1 MAPPSPHWVARTHVR
16 FSALFHVTLKQ
27 MRTNWPKRSVA
38 TLFEGIEGTEMVG
51 DTAVTPVHTS
61 TADVMGKMGQ
71 PPARPRSW
79 KRGSISL
86 VLKLMRARPYL
97 QMSSFAGVL

>member
-1 MAPPSPHWVARTHVR
+1 MGPPRPERTHVR

-38 TLFEGIEGTEMVG
+38 TLFEGTVVVG
-51 DTAVTPVHTS
+51 DTAVIPVQTS
-61 TADVMGKMGQ
+61 TADVMGKTGQ

-86 VLKLMRARPYL
+86 VLKLMRARAYL